1 MTVGQILSWLV
12 TGLVVGLLAR
22 LIVPGRQPMG
32 IFMTIVLGIVGALAG
47 NVIYNLYTYRAVSPP
62 GGFDVATAWP
72 GWIFAL
78 LGGIVVLLLYVVAT
92 GRRSY

>member
-22 LIVPGRQPMG
+22 LLVPGRQPMG
-32 IFMTIVLGIVGALAG
+32 ILMTIVLGIVGALMG

-78 LGGIVVLLLYVVAT
+78 LGGVVVLLIYVVVN
-92 GRRSY
+92 GRRTY

>member
-32 IFMTIVLGIVGALAG
+32 IFMTIVLGIVGAFAG
-47 NVIYNLYTYRAVSPP
+47 SAIYNLYNYHTIAPP

-78 LGGIVVLLLYVVAT
+78 LGGIVVLLVYVAVA
-92 GRRSY
+92 GRRTY